1 MTMGRRLRSRSLIAP
16 AIAARI
22 EAWTAQ
28 GLR

>member
-1 MTMGRRLRSRSLIAP
+1 MTKGRQLRIRSLIAP
-16 AIAARI
+16 AIAART